1 MKIALAQLNYVPGD
15 TEYNSRKIISAIAR
29 ARAEDAE
36 IVIFSELA
44 VTGYPPLDL
53 LNREEIIAA
62 SMNAVREIASH
73 CTGIAAIVGAP
84 SPNTGVY
91 GKPLHN
97 SAFFMYD
104 GKVKAVISKA
114 LLPTYDIF
122 DEARYFEPGNIF
134 QVIEYRGVKI
144 AVTICEDIWAEQPS
158 ADRGTCRLYG
168 ITPLDELIRDEPRL
182 IVNIAANP
190 FAHNRIRVR
199 EEIFRKNALDYNL
212 PLISVNQTGGNTDL
226 IFDGSS
232 VVIDASG
239 RITEKLAF
247 CAEELRVVDVPLKM
261 TGDVPV
267 DVPGELP
274 AVVSGKGDGV
284 KIESTAVMDEGGY
297 PDDMTPFIHKA
308 LITGISDF
316 FTKSG
321 QQKAVVGLSGG
332 IDSAVVLTLA
342 AEALGPENVT
352 ALLMPSLFSSEH
364 SVTDSVKL
372 AGRLGVMYHTVSI
385 EEARLV
391 IENTVKPFFRDRP
404 ADVTEENI
412 QARIRAVI
420 LMAFTNKLGGMV
432 LNTSN
437 KSEAATGYGTLYGD
451 MTGGLAV
458 IGDLYKTEV
467 YRLAGE
473 INSEKEIIPVHIIN
487 KPPSAELRAD
497 QRDTDSLPPYDLLD
511 AVLYRYIDLERSPS
525 KIIEEGYDS
534 AIVKKIVG
542 LVRNSEFKRKQAPP
556 VLRVSFKSFGS
567 GRRIPIISRY

>member
-15 TEYNSRKIISAIAR
+15 TGYNSRKIISAIGR
-29 ARAEDAE
+29 ARALDAE

-53 LNREEIIAA
+53 LNREEIISA
-62 SMNAVREIASH
+62 SMDAVREIASH

-91 GKPLHN
+91 GKSLHN

-104 GKVKAVISKA
+104 GRVKAVINKA

-122 DEARYFEPGNIF
+122 DEARYFEPGNLF
-134 QVIEYRGVKI
+134 QAIEYKGLKI
-144 AVTICEDIWAEQPS
+144 AVTICEDIWAEQPC
-158 ADRGTCRLYG
+158 ADRGICRLYG
-168 ITPLDELIRDEPRL
+168 ITPLDELIRDEPGL
-182 IVNIAANP
+182 IINIAANP

-199 EEIFRKNALDYNL
+199 EEIFIKNAVDYKL

-232 VVIDASG
+232 VVVDASG

-247 CAEELRVVDVPLKM
+247 CAEELRVVDVPLGM
-261 TGDVPV
+261 TANAPV
-267 DVPGELP
+267 ENTDDQYGKSQRGANAP
-274 AVVSGKGDGV
+274 SG
-284 KIESTAVMDEGGY
+284 GGY
-297 PDDMTPFIHKA
+297 PEDMTPFIHKA

-316 FTKSG
+316 FAKSG

-352 ALLMPSLFSSEH
+352 ALLMPSMFSSEH
-364 SVTDSVKL
+364 SVTDSLEL
-372 AGRLGVMYHTVSI
+372 AERLGVQYHTVSI

-391 IENTVKPFFRDRP
+391 IEETLKPFFGNRP

-412 QARIRAVI
+412 QARLRAVI

-451 MTGGLAV
+451 MTGGLSV

-473 INSEKEIIPVHIIN
+473 INSEKEIIPEHIIS

-511 AVLYRYIDLERSPS
+511 AVLYRYIDLERSQA

-534 AIVKKIVG
+534 AAVKKIVG
-542 LVRNSEFKRKQAPP
+542 LVRTSEFKRKQSPP

>member
-15 TEYNSRKIISAIAR
+15 TEYNSRKIISAIGR
-29 ARAEDAE
+29 AREQDAE

-62 SMNAVREIASH
+62 SMDAVREIASH

-91 GKPLHN
+91 GKGLHN

-104 GKVKAVISKA
+104 GRVKAVINKA

-122 DEARYFEPGNIF
+122 DEARYFEPGNLF
-134 QVIEYRGVKI
+134 QAIEYKGIKI
-144 AVTICEDIWAEQPS
+144 AVTICEDIWAEQPC
-158 ADRGTCRLYG
+158 ADRGICRLYG
-168 ITPLDELIRDEPRL
+168 ITPLDELIKDEPRL

-199 EEIFRKNALDYNL
+199 EEIFRKNAIDYNL
-212 PLISVNQTGGNTDL
+212 PLISVNQTGGYTDL

-239 RITEKLAF
+239 MITGKLAF
-247 CAEELRVVDVPLKM
+247 CAEELRVVDVPVETEVSPGNASRGM
-261 TGDVPV
+261 PV
-267 DVPGELP
+267 NLVGGTFRDTADRAEGE
-274 AVVSGKGDGV
+274 
-284 KIESTAVMDEGGY
+284 Y
-297 PDDMTPFIHKA
+297 PDDMTPYIHKA

-316 FTKSG
+316 FAKSG

-364 SVTDSVKL
+364 SLTDSVEL

-385 EEARLV
+385 EEARLA
-391 IENTVKPFFRDRP
+391 IEKTVNPFFGNRP

-412 QARIRAVI
+412 QARVRAVI

-451 MTGGLAV
+451 MTGGLSV

-473 INSEKEIIPVHIIN
+473 INTEKEIIPGHIIS

-511 AVLYRYIDLERSPS
+511 AVLYRYIDLERSPAR
-525 KIIEEGYDS
+525 IIEEGYDRT
-534 AIVKKIVG
+534 VVNKIVSF
-542 LVRNSEFKRKQAPP
+542 VRSSEFKRKQSPP

>member
-15 TEYNSRKIISAIAR
+15 TEYNSGKIISAIGR
-29 ARAEDAE
+29 ARAQDAE

-62 SMNAVREIASH
+62 SMEAVREIASH

-91 GKPLHN
+91 GKKLHN

-104 GKVKAVISKA
+104 GKVKAVIHKA
-114 LLPTYDIF
+114 LLPTYEIF

-134 QVIEYRGVKI
+134 QAIEYRGIKI
-144 AVTICEDIWAEQPS
+144 AVTICEDIWAEQPCG
-158 ADRGTCRLYG
+158 DRGICRYYG
-168 ITPLDELIRDEPRL
+168 ITPMDELIRDEPRL
-182 IVNIAANP
+182 IVNIGANP

-199 EEIFRKNALDYNL
+199 EDIFRKNAIDYNL
-212 PLISVNQTGGNTDL
+212 PFISVNQTGGYTDL

-247 CAEELRVVDVPLKM
+247 CAEELRVVEVPLN
-261 TGDVPV
+261 GSDDRPC
-267 DVPGELP
+267 
-274 AVVSGKGDGV
+274 DGN
-284 KIESTAVMDEGGY
+284 KGGY

-308 LITGISDF
+308 LVIGISDF
-316 FTKSG
+316 FAKSG

-342 AEALGPENVT
+342 AAALGPGNVT
-352 ALLMPSLFSSEH
+352 AVLMPTVFSSEH
-364 SVTDSVKL
+364 SVTDSVEL
-372 AGRLGVMYHTVSI
+372 AAKLGVQYHIVSI
-385 EEARLV
+385 EESRLV
-391 IENTVKPFFRDRP
+391 IEKSLKPFFGNRP
-404 ADVTEENI
+404 GDVTEENI
-412 QARIRAVI
+412 QARLRAVI
-420 LMAFTNKLGGMV
+420 LMAFSNKLGGMV

-451 MTGGLAV
+451 MTGGLSV

-467 YRLAGE
+467 YRLARE
-473 INSEKEIIPVHIIN
+473 LNSEKPIIPDHILN

-511 AVLYRYIDLERSPS
+511 AVLFRYIDLERSPA

-534 AIVKKIVG
+534 DLVKRIVG
-542 LVRNSEFKRKQAPP
+542 LVRTSEFKRKQTPP

>member
-1 MKIALAQLNYVPGD
+1 MKIALAQLNYIPGD
-15 TEYNSRKIISAIAR
+15 TGYNSGKIISAIHR
-29 ARAEDAE
+29 ASAQEAE

-53 LNREEIIAA
+53 LNREEIITA
-62 SMNAVREIASH
+62 SMDAVREIATH

-91 GKPLHN
+91 GKRLHN

-104 GKVKAVISKA
+104 GKVKAVINKA
-114 LLPTYDIF
+114 LLPTYDVF
-122 DEARYFEPGNIF
+122 DEARYFEPGSLF
-134 QVIEYRGVKI
+134 QAIEHKGLKI
-144 AVTICEDIWAEQPS
+144 AVTICEDIWAEQPC
-158 ADRGTCRLYG
+158 ADRGICRLYG
-168 ITPLDELIRDEPRL
+168 ITPLDELIKDEPGL

-199 EEIFRKNALDYNL
+199 EEIFRKNAIDYNL
-212 PLISVNQTGGNTDL
+212 PFISVNQTGGYTDL

-239 RITEKLAF
+239 RITDKLAF
-247 CAEELRVVDVPLKM
+247 CAEELRVVEVPLSGQSNRAVETSGDQDHQI
-261 TGDVPV
+261 TGDEV
-267 DVPGELP
+267 DRN
-274 AVVSGKGDGV
+274 K
-284 KIESTAVMDEGGY
+284 GGY

-308 LITGISDF
+308 LVTGISDF
-316 FTKSG
+316 FVKSG

-352 ALLMPSLFSSEH
+352 AVLMPTVFSSEH
-364 SVTDSVKL
+364 SVTDSVEL
-372 AGRLGVMYHTVSI
+372 AEKLGVQYHIVSI
-385 EEARLV
+385 EESRLV
-391 IENTVKPFFRDRP
+391 IEKTLKPFFGNRP
-404 ADVTEENI
+404 GDVTEENI
-412 QARIRAVI
+412 QARLRAVM

-451 MTGGLAV
+451 MTGGLSV

-467 YRLAGE
+467 YRLAAE
-473 INSEKEIIPVHIIN
+473 LNSEKPVIPDHIIN

-511 AVLYRYIDLERSPS
+511 AVLFRYIDLERSPA

-534 AIVKKIVG
+534 DLVKRIVG
-542 LVRNSEFKRKQAPP
+542 LVRT
-556 VLRVSFKSFGS
+556 
-567 GRRIPIISRY
+567 

>member
-53 LNREEIIAA
+53 LNREEIITA
-62 SMNAVREIASH
+62 SMDAVREIATH

-104 GKVKAVISKA
+104 GRVKAVINKA

-134 QVIEYRGVKI
+134 QVIEYSGVKI
-144 AVTICEDIWAEQPS
+144 AVTICEDIWAEQPC
-158 ADRGTCRLYG
+158 ADRGICRLYG

-247 CAEELRVVDVPLKM
+247 CAEELRVVEVPIDVA
-261 TGDVPV
+261 GDM
-267 DVPGELP
+267 PGKLP
-274 AVVSGKGDGV
+274 GGMRRRGDGV
-284 KIESTAVMDEGGY
+284 TKEEVAARVESGY
-297 PDDMTPFIHKA
+297 PDDMTPYIHKA

-364 SVTDSVKL
+364 SVTDSVEL
-372 AGRLGVMYHTVSI
+372 AGRLGVIYHTVSI

-391 IENTVKPFFRDRP
+391 IENTVKPFFGKKP

-473 INSEKEIIPVHIIN
+473 INSEKEIIPEHIIN

-511 AVLYRYIDLERSPS
+511 AVLYRYIDLERSPA

-534 AIVKKIVG
+534 AVVKKIVA

>member
-15 TEYNSRKIISAIAR
+15 TEYNSRKIISAIGR
-29 ARAEDAE
+29 ARAQDAE

-62 SMNAVREIASH
+62 SMDAVREIASH

-91 GKPLHN
+91 GKGLHN

-104 GKVKAVISKA
+104 GRVKAVINKA

-122 DEARYFEPGNIF
+122 DEARYFEPGNLF
-134 QVIEYRGVKI
+134 QAIEYKGLKI
-144 AVTICEDIWAEQPS
+144 AVTICEDIWAEQPC
-158 ADRGTCRLYG
+158 ADRGICRLYG
-168 ITPLDELIRDEPRL
+168 ITPLDELIKDEPRL

-199 EEIFRKNALDYNL
+199 EEIFRKNAIDYNL

-239 RITEKLAF
+239 MITEKLAF
-247 CAEELRVVDVPLKM
+247 CAEELRVVDVP
-261 TGDVPV
+261 V
-267 DVPGELP
+267 ELP
-274 AVVSGKGDGV
+274 GGRNDHGNKAKPAR
-284 KIESTAVMDEGGY
+284 TEGGY
-297 PDDMTPFIHKA
+297 PDDMTPYIHRA

-316 FTKSG
+316 FAKSN

-364 SVTDSVKL
+364 SLTDSVEL

-385 EEARLV
+385 EEARLA
-391 IENTVKPFFRDRP
+391 IEKTVKPFFGNRP

-412 QARIRAVI
+412 QARVRAVI

-451 MTGGLAV
+451 MTGGLSV

-473 INSEKEIIPVHIIN
+473 INSEKEIIPQQIIN

-511 AVLYRYIDLERSPS
+511 EVLYRYIDLERSPAR
-525 KIIEEGYDS
+525 IIEEGYDS
-534 AIVKKIVG
+534 AVVNRIVS
-542 LVRNSEFKRKQAPP
+542 LVRSSEFKRKQAPP

>member
-15 TEYNSRKIISAIAR
+15 TEYNSRKIISAIGR
-29 ARAEDAE
+29 ARAQDAE

-53 LNREEIIAA
+53 LNREEIIAV
-62 SMNAVREIASH
+62 SMDAVREIASH

-91 GKPLHN
+91 GKGLHN

-104 GKVKAVISKA
+104 GKVKAVINKA

-122 DEARYFEPGNIF
+122 DEARYFEPGNVF
-134 QVIEYRGVKI
+134 QCIEYKGLKI
-144 AVTICEDIWAEQPS
+144 AVTICEDIWDEQPCG
-158 ADRGTCRLYG
+158 DRGICRYYG

-199 EEIFRKNALDYNL
+199 EEIFIKNAVDYKL
-212 PLISVNQTGGNTDL
+212 PFISVNQTGGNTDL

-239 RITEKLAF
+239 RITDKLAF
-247 CAEELRVVDVPLKM
+247 CAEELRVVDVPVEL
-261 TGDVPV
+261 TGGDQ
-267 DVPGELP
+267 GEIP
-274 AVVSGKGDGV
+274 GDGDGITPEDKSARV
-284 KIESTAVMDEGGY
+284 AGGY
-297 PDDMTPFIHKA
+297 PDDMTPYIHKA

-316 FTKSG
+316 FAKSS

-364 SVTDSVKL
+364 SLTDSVEL
-372 AGRLGVMYHTVSI
+372 AERLGVMYHTVSI
-385 EEARLV
+385 EEARLI
-391 IENTVKPFFRDRP
+391 IEKTVQPFFGNRP

-451 MTGGLAV
+451 MTGGLSV

-473 INSEKEIIPVHIIN
+473 INSEKEIIPEHIIS

-511 AVLYRYIDLERSPS
+511 AVLYRYIDLERSPA
-525 KIIEEGYDS
+525 KIIGEGYDS
-534 AIVKKIVG
+534 TVVKKIVG
-542 LVRNSEFKRKQAPP
+542 LVRSSEFKRKQAPP

>member
-15 TEYNSRKIISAIAR
+15 TEYNSRKIISAIGKAR
-29 ARAEDAE
+29 AQDAE

-62 SMNAVREIASH
+62 SMDAVREIASH
-73 CTGIAAIVGAP
+73 CIGIAAIVGAP

-91 GKPLHN
+91 GKGLHN

-104 GKVKAVISKA
+104 GKVKAVINKA
-114 LLPTYDIF
+114 LLPTYDVF
-122 DEARYFEPGNIF
+122 DEARYFEPGNLF
-134 QVIEYRGVKI
+134 QAIEYKGFKI
-144 AVTICEDIWAEQPS
+144 AVTICEDIWAEQPC
-158 ADRGTCRLYG
+158 ADRGICRLYG
-168 ITPLDELIRDEPRL
+168 ITPLDELIKDEPRL

-212 PLISVNQTGGNTDL
+212 PLISVNQIGGNTDL

-232 VVIDASG
+232 IVIDATG
-239 RITEKLAF
+239 TITGKLAF
-247 CAEELRVVDVPLKM
+247 CAEELRVVDVPLEI
-261 TGDVPV
+261 
-267 DVPGELP
+267 PGYGE
-274 AVVSGKGDGV
+274 G
-284 KIESTAVMDEGGY
+284 ESSRDTTAVAEGGY
-297 PDDMTPFIHKA
+297 PDDMTPYIHKA

-316 FTKSG
+316 FAKSG

-342 AEALGPENVT
+342 AEALGAHNVT

-364 SVTDSVKL
+364 SISDSVEL
-372 AGRLGVMYHTVSI
+372 AERLGVMYHTVSI

-391 IENTVKPFFRDRP
+391 VEKTVKPLFGDRP
-404 ADVTEENI
+404 SDVTEENI
-412 QARIRAVI
+412 QARLRAVI

-451 MTGGLAV
+451 MTGGLSV
-458 IGDLYKTEV
+458 IGDLYKTGV

-473 INSEKEIIPVHIIN
+473 INSEKEIIPEHIIN

-497 QRDTDSLPPYDLLD
+497 QRDSDSLPPYDLLD
-511 AVLYRYIDLERSPS
+511 EVLYRYIDLERSPA
-525 KIIEEGYDS
+525 KIIGEGYDS
-534 AIVKKIVG
+534 AVVNKIVS
-542 LVRNSEFKRKQAPP
+542 LVRSSEFKRKQTPP